1 MFFALLP
8 LTYVYGSAQEED
20 VKLKPEALD
29 VLTRMAVETSLRY
42 TINLIT
48 TAHLAA
54 KQRKSDEVDV
64 ADVRR
69 VYSTYD
75 LNMPV
80 SRGLLTF

>member
-1 MFFALLP
+1 
-8 LTYVYGSAQEED
+8 
-20 VKLKPEALD
+20 
-29 VLTRMAVETSLRY
+29 MAVETSLRY

>member
-1 MFFALLP
+1 MLLP
-8 LTYVYGSAQEED
+8 LTNAYGSAQEED

-42 TINLIT
+42 TINLST

-69 VYSTYD
+69 VYSAYD
-75 LNMPV
+75 LNMHVP
-80 SRGLLTF
+80 RGLLTF